1 MSKVLLIGG
10 TADGQTMEDPEL
22 SMIEAMGAE
31 RKRDIYRREEFRAG
45 GETFVIYAAG
55 LNPSQIMRRLIN
67 GYQARVGETFVI
79 YAAGLNPSQIMRRLI
94 NGYQARV
101 GEYVIERSQ
110 GHEWEPAVT
119 FVAGSPW
126 RGDRS
131 VNDETMREELG
142 RYRKAYP
149 EYMVR
154 VRCPSGGFLPE

>member
-31 RKRDIYRREEFRAG
+31 RKRDRYHREEFRAG

-55 LNPSQIMRRLIN
+55 LNPSQIMRL
-67 GYQARVGETFVI
+67 
-79 YAAGLNPSQIMRRLI
+79 LI

-101 GEYVIERSQ
+101 GEYIIERSY
-110 GHEWEPAVT
+110 GHEWEPVVT